1 MATNSFGLDA
11 AYFSDKLSL
20 VLRDLGHFT
29 PEELARA
36 LARMAR
42 TACEGVLGEAEFTVQ
57 AAPTCAAQDGD
68 AQLDA
73 MRRSGLSIDG
83 DNAYKR
89 DLIDCIVGALMLGK
103 QGVNPPPAGHW
114 LEQFWQTAR
123 GEGEIQEQLA
133 AAPAAPVAQEPM
145 AFAVVAG
152 GKVRNMSVYRELS
165 ETFAKAWNSGGMD
178 DIAEVVPLYAAPPA
192 ADQPNSTTTYC
203 CPRCG
208 AAVEPP
214 AAWSYQVHCQA
225 CGKSS
230 AASAAAE
237 QEGAA
242 MVPREL
248 PEDDIERRVAS
259 GHLRCTCPSGDG
271 SLRWPCPAHPPSVS
285 RT

>member
-29 PEELARA
+29 PEELART

-42 TACEGVLGEAEFTVQ
+42 TACEGVLGEAEFAVQ

-114 LEQFWQTAR
+114 LEQFWQMAR

-133 AAPAAPVAQEPM
+133 ATPAAPVAQEPVDNDS
-145 AFAVVAG
+145 FAAALAEKVIAYIGGAG
-152 GKVRNMSVYRELS
+152 RLDRDWRPGL
-165 ETFAKAWNSGGMD
+165 AGM
-178 DIAEVVPLYAAPPA
+178 IARRTSRLTAPP
-192 ADQPNSTTTYC
+192 T
-203 CPRCG
+203 
-208 AAVEPP
+208 
-214 AAWSYQVHCQA
+214 
-225 CGKSS
+225 
-230 AASAAAE
+230 AE
-237 QEGAA
+237 QPTGTKSDKYRA
-242 MVPREL
+242 EL
-248 PEDDIERRVAS
+248 
-259 GHLRCTCPSGDG
+259 
-271 SLRWPCPAHPPSVS
+271 
-285 RT
+285 

>member
-20 VLRDLGHFT
+20 VLRDLSHFT

-114 LEQFWQTAR
+114 LEQFWQMAR

-133 AAPAAPVAQEPM
+133 AAPP
-145 AFAVVAG
+145 
-152 GKVRNMSVYRELS
+152 
-165 ETFAKAWNSGGMD
+165 
-178 DIAEVVPLYAAPPA
+178 
-192 ADQPNSTTTYC
+192 
-203 CPRCG
+203 
-208 AAVEPP
+208 
-214 AAWSYQVHCQA
+214 
-225 CGKSS
+225 
-230 AASAAAE
+230 AAE
-237 QEGAA
+237 QPDHVARNLNMVEQPHTVA
-242 MVPREL
+242 VPREL
-248 PEDDIERRVAS
+248 LAEAESIIDSYAEALKASHAPGGDWDGEEAALDDYEREAGVAAK
-259 GHLRCTCPSGDG
+259 LRRLLAGG
-271 SLRWPCPAHPPSVS
+271 AE
-285 RT
+285 

>member
-20 VLRDLGHFT
+20 VLRDLGHVT

-114 LEQFWQTAR
+114 LEQFWQMAR
-123 GEGEIQEQLA
+123 GEGEIQEQ
-133 AAPAAPVAQEPM
+133 
-145 AFAVVAG
+145 
-152 GKVRNMSVYRELS
+152 
-165 ETFAKAWNSGGMD
+165 
-178 DIAEVVPLYAAPPA
+178 IAAAPPA
-192 ADQPNSTTTYC
+192 TDQPTGT
-203 CPRCG
+203 
-208 AAVEPP
+208 
-214 AAWSYQVHCQA
+214 
-225 CGKSS
+225 KSDQYRAELYDEVWEEARALGFGNVTEALS
-230 AASAAAE
+230 ALARLKAAE
-237 QEGAA
+237 QPDTGHELFAELYQILGELGASEA
-242 MVPREL
+242 VLDQVLAASQGEPLPHASLLPYAAGQADTVRVPVEILRRHADHL
-248 PEDDIERRVAS
+248 QTAGYNNAADD
-259 GHLRCTCPSGDG
+259 LRALLAGG
-271 SLRWPCPAHPPSVS
+271 AE
-285 RT
+285 